1 MLSDRDSCPQ
11 LSSQQQ
17 SEEAVERHVGTGSLA
32 ASKPVPVG
40 VCGYLADVEGNLD
53 LFERYLAISKIL
65 EWADTQKTRL
75 RFKRDDAMFVF
86 GGDTQVCCRMR
97 MPTYADVC

>member
-1 MLSDRDSCPQ
+1 MLSDRDSCSQ
-11 LSSQQQ
+11 QQSEQQQSEQQQ
-17 SEEAVERHVGTGSLA
+17 SEEAEERPVCAGSHSP
-32 ASKPVPVG
+32 SKPVPVG

-65 EWADTQKTRL
+65 EWADTEKTKTRL

-86 GGDTQVCCRMR
+86 GGDAQVC
-97 MPTYADVC
+97 

>member
-1 MLSDRDSCPQ
+1 MLSDRDLC
-11 LSSQQQ
+11 SQQQSGEQQ
-17 SEEAVERHVGTGSLA
+17 SEEAVERPVCAGSHRP
-32 ASKPVPVG
+32 SKPVPVG
-40 VCGYLADVEGNLD
+40 VCGYLGDVEGNLD

-86 GGDTQVCCRMR
+86 GGDTQVC
-97 MPTYADVC
+97 